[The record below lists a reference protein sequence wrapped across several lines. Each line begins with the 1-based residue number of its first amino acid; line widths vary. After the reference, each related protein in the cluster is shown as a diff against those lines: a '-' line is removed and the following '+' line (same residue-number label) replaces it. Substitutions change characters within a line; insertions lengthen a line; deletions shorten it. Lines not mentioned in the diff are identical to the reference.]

1 MNKTIKKILSLVIA
15 VAMLTAIMTTTLSV
29 SAEEKSAVTDKISST
44 AEYYLSLYK
53 DEMPSYGSEWTV
65 MSLARADR
73 LTDEIAQGY
82 YENIEAYVTENG
94 SEKLNASKSTEN
106 SRVIIALS
114 SIGKDARDVAG
125 YNLLKPLADFEYIKK
140 QGVNGPLW
148 ALIAVDTYG
157 YEIPVDE
164 TVAEQTTREKMID
177 YILGQQL
184 ENGGWTFYGS
194 DPDADLTG
202 MVIQAFAPY
211 YNTNEK
217 VKTAVDTA
225 LAVMSEKQTEDGGYV
240 SWGATSPESTA
251 QMITALASLGINP
264 ETDERFIKNGNTL
277 VDSLMTFAVENGF
290 AHSQG
295 GNFNQMTTEQALYSM
310 IAYQRVEQGKTSLY
324 DMSDVNPL
332 RYDINKDG
340 HFNINDCTLIQKYI
354 SDLAVLDEQQIKIAD
369 VNNDGRVSIIDATTL
384 QKLLVA

>member
-1 MNKTIKKILSLVIA
+1 MNKTIRKIISLVIS
-15 VAMLTAIMTTTLSV
+15 VAMLTAIMTTTLTA
-29 SAEEKSAVTDKISST
+29 SAEENSAVTAKINST
-44 AEYYLSLYK
+44 AEYYLSLYEE
-53 DEMPSYGSEWTV
+53 EMPTYGSEWV
-65 MSLARADR
+65 LMGLARADK

-94 SEKLNASKSTEN
+94 SDKLHESKSTEN

-125 YNLLKPLADFEYIKK
+125 YNLLKPLADFEFLKK

-148 ALIAVDTYG
+148 ALLALDTYC

-164 TVAEQTTREKMID
+164 TVSEQTTREKMID
-177 YILGQQL
+177 YILGKQL
-184 ENGGWTFYGS
+184 ENGGWTFFGS
-194 DPDADLTG
+194 EPDADLTG

-211 YNTNEK
+211 YSTNEE

-225 LAVMSEKQTEDGGYV
+225 LAVMSEKQTDDGGYV
-240 SWGATSPESTA
+240 SWGAVSPESTA

-277 VDSLMTFAVENGF
+277 VDSLMSFSVDNGF

-295 GNFNQMTTEQALYSM
+295 GSFNQMTTEQALYSLV
-310 IAYQRVEQGKTSLY
+310 AYQRVEQGKTSLY
-324 DMSDVNPL
+324 DMSDANPL
-332 RYDINKDG
+332 RYDINRDG

-354 SDLAVLDEQQIKIAD
+354 SDIETLDESQIKIAD
-369 VNNDGRVSIIDATTL
+369 VKKDGRVSIMDATAL

>member
-1 MNKTIKKILSLVIA
+1 
-15 VAMLTAIMTTTLSV
+15 
-29 SAEEKSAVTDKISST
+29 
-44 AEYYLSLYK
+44 
-53 DEMPSYGSEWTV
+53 
-65 MSLARADR
+65 
-73 LTDEIAQGY
+73 
-82 YENIEAYVTENG
+82 
-94 SEKLNASKSTEN
+94 
-106 SRVIIALS
+106 
-114 SIGKDARDVAG
+114 
-125 YNLLKPLADFEYIKK
+125 
-140 QGVNGPLW
+140 
-148 ALIAVDTYG
+148 
-157 YEIPVDE
+157 
-164 TVAEQTTREKMID
+164 
-177 YILGQQL
+177 
-184 ENGGWTFYGS
+184 
-194 DPDADLTG
+194 
-202 MVIQAFAPY
+202 
-211 YNTNEK
+211 
-217 VKTAVDTA
+217 
-225 LAVMSEKQTEDGGYV
+225 
-240 SWGATSPESTA
+240 
-251 QMITALASLGINP
+251 MITALASLGINP